1 MVLQT
6 DLPHKLI
13 ILPYLQVWQ
22 KSSTDHKEKLPPWFE
37 NFVEQG
43 DSVGLVWHPV
53 EAGEGGHLR
62 ELVSNIMKLEN
73 LFSNIKE
80 LLQI

>member
-1 MVLQT
+1 M
-6 DLPHKLI
+6 I
-13 ILPYLQVWQ
+13 
-22 KSSTDHKEKLPPWFE
+22 SSAHNYKYRYIPMISCAHHKEKLPPWFE